1 MTQSHSSNCL
11 YIEKLSCPQL
21 IHKGTLV
28 TGIGTF
34 MTINQ
39 YSINNL
45 KKIKIHFIEIKFDH
59 EGRENVSVN
68 YSVLLNLTKIE
79 TYMLISKTTKQ
90 K

>member
-1 MTQSHSSNCL
+1 
-11 YIEKLSCPQL
+11 
-21 IHKGTLV
+21 
-28 TGIGTF
+28 

-39 YSINNL
+39 YSTNNL
-45 KKIKIHFIEIKFDH
+45 KKIKTDFIEIKFDH
-59 EGRENVSVN
+59 EGRENISVN